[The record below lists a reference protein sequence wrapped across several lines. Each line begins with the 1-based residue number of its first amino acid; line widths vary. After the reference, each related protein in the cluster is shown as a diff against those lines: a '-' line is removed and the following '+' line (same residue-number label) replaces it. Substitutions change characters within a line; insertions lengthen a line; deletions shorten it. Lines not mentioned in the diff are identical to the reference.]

1 MKILLLNPPPVD
13 NIRYTREGRCQE
25 KEDVLGSVKPPLT
38 LLYIASIARKSDNE
52 VVFLDANIKRHAC
65 KETQESIG
73 RYNPDLIF
81 ISTSTQTIDF
91 DFKAIPSDTNAQI
104 IVIGSIAKA
113 LPEYA
118 FSKHPKIKAIVD
130 GDPEYV
136 AMRIVEEK
144 GFKNIDGIII
154 REKDRITRI
163 PQKSELD
170 LNDLPVPAWDM
181 LDFNQYLLP
190 TNGKSYAMIEIS
202 RGCPYNCN
210 FCVTGMVHGK
220 KVRYKNPKAVIEE
233 VKQLKTNHGI
243 TNFYFLADSPFS
255 DKRQITGFLKS
266 LIAADL
272 GISWMS
278 NARLDTIDEE
288 TGSLLRQ
295 SGCWLL
301 AVGIESGLD
310 HVRNATDK
318 NLKLE
323 DIKKGLSILRKN
335 KVKTLGFYM
344 LGIVNESKESVN
356 STIELALQLDSEFA
370 NFYPAVPYPGT
381 EFFSYCMKNG
391 YLTSQD
397 FSRYDYSDFVIDYGN
412 GVNRNFIMAK
422 KKEAYLRFYL
432 RPKKLLELA
441 AMMPIGSLL
450 SCGIRITRR

>member
-220 KVRYKNPKAVIEE
+220 KVRYKNPKAVIE
-233 VKQLKTNHGI
+233 
-243 TNFYFLADSPFS
+243 
-255 DKRQITGFLKS
+255 
-266 LIAADL
+266 
-272 GISWMS
+272 
-278 NARLDTIDEE
+278 
-288 TGSLLRQ
+288 
-295 SGCWLL
+295 
-301 AVGIESGLD
+301 
-310 HVRNATDK
+310 
-318 NLKLE
+318 
-323 DIKKGLSILRKN
+323 
-335 KVKTLGFYM
+335 
-344 LGIVNESKESVN
+344 
-356 STIELALQLDSEFA
+356 
-370 NFYPAVPYPGT
+370 
-381 EFFSYCMKNG
+381 
-391 YLTSQD
+391 
-397 FSRYDYSDFVIDYGN
+397 
-412 GVNRNFIMAK
+412 
-422 KKEAYLRFYL
+422 
-432 RPKKLLELA
+432 
-441 AMMPIGSLL
+441 
-450 SCGIRITRR
+450 